1 MVGAGNR
8 RNAVAPGQ
16 GTAAMIT
23 RSILMLSLVLPL
35 AACGSKTSVNEKNA
49 SVEEVANKVAEVS
62 KAEGT
67 IQPGKWQSTMTIEE
81 MNMPGMPAEQHEQM
95 KKMFA
100 QAKVSETCI
109 TPEEARKPSAKMFA
123 GNDQCRYDRFTMGGG
138 KIDAEMHCNEAGAK
152 QTTMTGTYSP
162 DSYAMQMSTRT
173 DGGPAGEAVSMKMRV
188 EAKRIGQCSA
198 KES

>member
-1 MVGAGNR
+1 
-8 RNAVAPGQ
+8 
-16 GTAAMIT
+16 MIT
-23 RSILMLSLVLPL
+23 RAILMLSLALPL

-49 SVEEVANKVAEVS
+49 TVEEVANKVAEVS

-81 MNMPGMPAEQHEQM
+81 MHMPGMPAEAQEQM

-123 GNDQCRYDRFTMGGG
+123 GNDQCRYDHFSMGGG
-138 KIDAEMHCNEAGAK
+138 KIDAEMHCTQQGVK
-152 QTTMTGTYSP
+152 QSMTMAGTYSP
-162 DSYAMQMSTRT
+162 DAYAMHMTSQTE
-173 DGGPAGEAVSMKMRV
+173 GGPAGEAMSMKMRV
-188 EAKRIGQCSA
+188 EARRVGQCSA

>member
-1 MVGAGNR
+1 
-8 RNAVAPGQ
+8 
-16 GTAAMIT
+16 
-23 RSILMLSLVLPL
+23 MLCFALPL

-49 SVEEVANKVAEVS
+49 SVEEVANKDAEVS

-81 MNMPGMPAEQHEQM
+81 MHMPGMPAEQQEQM

-109 TPEEARKPSAKMFA
+109 TPEEAQKPTAKMFA
-123 GNDQCRYDRFTMGGG
+123 GNDQCRYDHFTMGGG
-138 KIDAEMHCNEAGAK
+138 KIDAEMHCNEAGSK
-152 QTTMTGTYSP
+152 QTMTMAGTYSP
-162 DSYAMQMSTRT
+162 NSYAMHMSTQT
-173 DGGPAGEAVSMKMRV
+173 EGGPAGEAVSMKMRV
-188 EAKRIGQCSA
+188 EAKRIGQCTA